1 MMITRRGFFKAGIL
15 LGGAVAIEGFV
26 IEPEKIR
33 VEKVSVPIAGLG
45 AGLDGFTICQI
56 TDIHHS
62 HTVSL
67 DYIEG
72 VIRMANSLEPDMM
85 ALTGD
90 YIDMDREYMG
100 PVIRCLSDL
109 KARHGSIAVMGNHD
123 YFIGR
128 EYSKDVISSNSIPLL
143 ENSHTIIEYGGSR
156 LCVAGVTDLLEDTPD
171 AGAALAGVPAD
182 IPRVLLSHHPD
193 YSERIDTGLRVDL
206 ILSGHTH
213 GGQVRLPFGIAPIVP
228 SAFGQKY
235 SGGLVS
241 LGRDEGTKVYVSRG
255 IGVSMIPVRFN
266 CPPEITLIRL
276 TAAPPS
282 TKV

>member
-1 MMITRRGFFKAGIL
+1 MLTRRGFFKAGIFVC
-15 LGGAVAIEGFV
+15 GGLVLEGFV
-26 IEPEKIR
+26 IEPEKIL
-33 VEKVSVPIAGLG
+33 VEKISVPIPGLG
-45 AGLDGFTICQI
+45 AGLDNFTICQI

-62 HTVSL
+62 RAVSL

-72 VIRMANSLEPDMM
+72 VVRTANSLRPDLM

-100 PVIRCLSDL
+100 PVIRCLAGL
-109 KARHGSIAVMGNHD
+109 RARHGTVAVLGNHD

-143 ENSHTIIEYGGSR
+143 ENSHMMIESAGGR
-156 LCVAGVTDLLEDTPD
+156 LCVAGVNDLLEDTPD
-171 AGAALAGVPAD
+171 AGAALAGVDGD

-193 YSERIDTGLRVDL
+193 YAERIGADLRVDL
-206 ILSGHTH
+206 VLSGHTH
-213 GGQVRLPFGIAPIVP
+213 GGQVRLPFGVAPIIP

-241 LGRDEGTKVYVSRG
+241 LARSEGTRVYVSRG

-276 TAAPPS
+276 VRAPGS

>member
-1 MMITRRGFFKAGIL
+1 MITRRGFFKAGIFVC
-15 LGGAVAIEGFV
+15 GGLALEGFV
-26 IEPEKIR
+26 IGPEKIR
-33 VEKVSVPIAGLG
+33 VERVDVPIAGLG
-45 AGLDGFTICQI
+45 QKLDGFTICQI

-72 VIRMANSLEPDMM
+72 VVRMANSLEPDLM

-90 YIDMDREYMG
+90 YIDMDREYMA
-100 PVIRCLSDL
+100 PVIRCLSSL
-109 KARHGSIAVMGNHD
+109 RARHGSVAVMGNHD

-143 ENSHTIIEYGGSR
+143 ENSHMMIESGGSS
-156 LCVAGVTDLLEDTPD
+156 LCVAGVNDLLEDTPD
-171 AGAALAGVPAD
+171 ARAALADVPTD

-193 YSERIDTGLRVDL
+193 YAESIDIDLRVDL

-213 GGQVRLPFGIAPIVP
+213 GGQVRLPFGVAPIVP

-235 SGGLVS
+235 SGGLVR
-241 LGRDEGTKVYVSRG
+241 LARREGTKVYVSRG

-276 TAAPPS
+276 TALPS
-282 TKV
+282 ATKV

>member
-1 MMITRRGFFKAGIL
+1 MITRRGFFKAGIFVC
-15 LGGAVAIEGFV
+15 GGLALEGFV
-26 IEPEKIR
+26 IGPEKIR
-33 VEKVSVPIAGLG
+33 VERVDVPIAGLG
-45 AGLDGFTICQI
+45 QKLDGFTICQI

-72 VIRMANSLEPDMM
+72 VVRMANSLEPDLM

-90 YIDMDREYMG
+90 YIDMDRQFMA
-100 PVIRCLSDL
+100 PVIRCLSSL
-109 KARHGSIAVMGNHD
+109 RARHGSVAVMGNHD

-143 ENSHTIIEYGGSR
+143 ENSHMMIESGGSR
-156 LCVAGVTDLLEDTPD
+156 LCVAGVNDLLEDTPD
-171 AGAALAGVPAD
+171 ARAALADVPAD

-193 YSERIDTGLRVDL
+193 YAESIDTDLRVDL

-213 GGQVRLPFGIAPIVP
+213 GGQVRLPFGVAPIVP

-235 SGGLVS
+235 SGGLVR
-241 LGRDEGTKVYVSRG
+241 LGRREGTKVYVSRG

-276 TAAPPS
+276 TALPS
-282 TKV
+282 ATKV

>member
-1 MMITRRGFFKAGIL
+1 MITRRGFFKAGIFVC
-15 LGGAVAIEGFV
+15 GGLALEGFV
-26 IEPEKIR
+26 IGPEKIR
-33 VEKVSVPIAGLG
+33 VERVSVPIAGLG
-45 AGLDGFTICQI
+45 QKLDGFTICQI

-72 VIRMANSLEPDMM
+72 VVRMANSLEPDLM

-100 PVIRCLSDL
+100 PVIRCLSGL
-109 KARHGSIAVMGNHD
+109 RARHGSVAVMGNHD

-143 ENSHTIIEYGGSR
+143 ENSHMTIESGGCR
-156 LCVAGVTDLLEDTPD
+156 LAVAGVNDLLEDTPD
-171 AGAALAGVPAD
+171 ARGALADVPAD

-193 YSERIDTGLRVDL
+193 YAESIDTDLRVDL

-213 GGQVRLPFGIAPIVP
+213 GGQVRLPFGVAPIVP

-235 SGGLVS
+235 SGGLVR
-241 LGRDEGTKVYVSRG
+241 LGRREGTKVYVSRG

-276 TAAPPS
+276 TALPS
-282 TKV
+282 ATKV